1 MNYKITQ
8 AQLNNIISKYL
19 EIKDYKVVEDNN
31 EVHLVDS
38 SGDFIITLTFC
49 GDCVISTKLI
59 TNLKQMLGIKS
70 YVVIR
75 DSISDW
81 VEKKF
86 QIPIQY
92 IYVM

>member
-38 SGDFIITLTFC
+38 SGDL
-49 GDCVISTKLI
+49 L
-59 TNLKQMLGIKS
+59 L
-70 YVVIR
+70 
-75 DSISDW
+75 
-81 VEKKF
+81 
-86 QIPIQY
+86 P
-92 IYVM
+92 

>member
-1 MNYKITQ
+1 MDYKITQ

-38 SGDFIITLTFC
+38 SGDFIITLTFG

-59 TNLKQMLGIKS
+59 NNLKKMLGIKS
-70 YVVIR
+70 YVLV
-75 DSISDW
+75 
-81 VEKKF
+81 
-86 QIPIQY
+86 
-92 IYVM
+92 

>member
-1 MNYKITQ
+1 MDYKITQ

-19 EIKDYKVVEDNN
+19 EIKDYEVVEDNN

-38 SGDFIITLTFC
+38 GGDFIITLTFG

>member
-1 MNYKITQ
+1 MDYKITQ

-38 SGDFIITLTFC
+38 SGDFIITLTFG
-49 GDCVISTKLI
+49 GDCVINAKLI
-59 TNLKQMLGIKS
+59 NNLKKMLGIKS
-70 YVVIR
+70 YVLIR

-86 QIPIQY
+86 QIPIEY

>member
-8 AQLNNIISKYL
+8 AQLNNIVSKYL

-38 SGDFIITLTFC
+38 SGDFIITLTFG

-59 TNLKQMLGIKS
+59 SNLKKMLGIKS
-70 YVVIR
+70 YVLIR

>member
-1 MNYKITQ
+1 MDYKITQ

-38 SGDFIITLTFC
+38 SGDFIITLTFG
-49 GDCVISTKLI
+49 GDCVISAKLI
-59 TNLKQMLGIKS
+59 NNLKKMLGIKS

-75 DSISDW
+75 NSISDW

>member
-1 MNYKITQ
+1 MDYKITQ

-38 SGDFIITLTFC
+38 SGDFIITLTFG

-86 QIPIQY
+86 RFRFNTF
-92 IYVM
+92 M

>member
-1 MNYKITQ
+1 MNYKITH

-38 SGDFIITLTFC
+38 SGDFIITLTFG
-49 GDCVISTKLI
+49 GDCVISAKLI
-59 TNLKQMLGIKS
+59 NNLKKMLGIKS
-70 YVVIR
+70 YVLIR